1 MLYHWRT
8 ASTNLKLG
16 LVLLTIA
23 LVVFIAGLSSGFWVK
38 RDTLQVDVY
47 RDTYGL
53 WVHNKC
59 DEPRGCH
66 EDPLNSVYLENRG
79 WTGWFRLTQ
88 AVECLGLMFVLL
100 YKVVSPY
107 TSREMPGSDVLFY
120 FTGWFRL
127 TQAVECLGLT
137 FCSILQGGFALHKPW
152 NAWV

>member
-79 WTGWFRLTQ
+79 WTVSKEYKLTEQHTVILRLLWVLS
-88 AVECLGLMFVLL
+88 ANRAIVIAFIGLYEDV
-100 YKVVSPY
+100 KVS
-107 TSREMPGSDVLFY
+107 T
-120 FTGWFRL
+120 
-127 TQAVECLGLT
+127 
-137 FCSILQGGFALHKPW
+137 
-152 NAWV
+152 

>member
-1 MLYHWRT
+1 MVCGAISFSDVKLHLTMLYHWRT

-38 RDTLQVDVY
+38 RNILQVDVY

-79 WTGWFRLTQ
+79 WTG
-88 AVECLGLMFVLL
+88 EEMNLM
-100 YKVVSPY
+100 
-107 TSREMPGSDVLFY
+107 
-120 FTGWFRL
+120 
-127 TQAVECLGLT
+127 
-137 FCSILQGGFALHKPW
+137 
-152 NAWV
+152 

>member
-1 MLYHWRT
+1 MVHISHKLNRSIFGLEIDFPPKHNSRRSVWSLEVLGTVWCGAISFSDVKLHLTMLYHWRT

-79 WTGWFRLTQ
+79 WTG
-88 AVECLGLMFVLL
+88 EEMNLM
-100 YKVVSPY
+100 
-107 TSREMPGSDVLFY
+107 
-120 FTGWFRL
+120 
-127 TQAVECLGLT
+127 
-137 FCSILQGGFALHKPW
+137 
-152 NAWV
+152 